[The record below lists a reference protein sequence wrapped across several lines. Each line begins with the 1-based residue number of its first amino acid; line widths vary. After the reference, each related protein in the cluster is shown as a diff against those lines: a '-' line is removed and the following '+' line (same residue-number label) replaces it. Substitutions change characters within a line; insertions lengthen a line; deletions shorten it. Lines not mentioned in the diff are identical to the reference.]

1 MSAPAVEEEEGGRI
15 NYTRPVFGSLQRNGG
30 LYVNYTQQKLLIGRA
45 PLSRSAVS
53 LFDPNDSRRAK
64 NGHQDVIP
72 EKWPLKLLDSVFFA
86 DLLKR
91 PNGYFRALNFNPF
104 VVPGIFG

>member
-1 MSAPAVEEEEGGRI
+1 MSAPAVEEEGGGRI

-53 LFDPNDSRRAK
+53 LFDPNDSHRAK

-72 EKWPLKLLDSVFFA
+72 EKWPFKLLDSVFFWQT
-86 DLLKR
+86 
-91 PNGYFRALNFNPF
+91 F
-104 VVPGIFG
+104 